1 MPGIHFF
8 QDHIS
13 FRFPHISKTK
23 TWLHEAALS
32 RKSTI
37 SDLNYIFT
45 DDQHLQVL
53 NYRFLKHDELT
64 DILTFERS
72 ENPNLIEG
80 DIYISYERVRENS
93 KTYRQPLS
101 DELHRVMIHGLL
113 HLLGL
118 GDGSPAEK
126 EQMRK
131 LENHYLALRSW

>member
-1 MPGIHFF
+1 MPGIQFF

-13 FRFPHISKTK
+13 IRFPQIRKTK
-23 TWLHEAALS
+23 AWLHEAALS
-32 RKSTI
+32 QKSTI

-53 NYRFLKHDELT
+53 NYRFLKHDALT
-64 DILTFERS
+64 DILTFDRS
-72 ENPNLIEG
+72 ENSNLIEG

-93 KTYRQPLS
+93 KTYRQPLR

-118 GDGSPAEK
+118 RDGSPAEK
-126 EQMRK
+126 EEMRK

>member
-53 NYRFLKHDELT
+53 NCRFLKHDELT
-64 DILTFERS
+64 DILTFDRS

-80 DIYISYERVRENS
+80 DIYISYERVRENA
-93 KTYRQPLS
+93 KTYRQPLR

-118 GDGSPAEK
+118 GDESPAEK